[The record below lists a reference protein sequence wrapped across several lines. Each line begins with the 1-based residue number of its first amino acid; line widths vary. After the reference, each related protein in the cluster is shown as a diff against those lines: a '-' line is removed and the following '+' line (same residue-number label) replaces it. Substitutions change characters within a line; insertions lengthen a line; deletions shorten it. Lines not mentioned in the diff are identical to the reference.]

1 MSEGSRIERR
11 VPRKRIRRDKKK
23 RDQAIAIMWV
33 KRSIVF
39 FMVLFLCFQAYQLVA
54 IYHEK
59 QQIEQQLYELRMQ
72 NDKLEEEKAKL
83 QDPQAIEQLAREELG
98 LVKPGEVPYVK

>member
-1 MSEGSRIERR
+1 MSEVHRTERR
-11 VPRKRIRRDKKK
+11 VPRKRIRRDRKK
-23 RDQAIAIMWV
+23 RDQAIAAVWIKRGLVIIM
-33 KRSIVF
+33 VF
-39 FMVLFLCFQAYQLVA
+39 FLGFQAYQLAA

-59 QQIEQQLYELRMQ
+59 QQIEQQLQELRMQ

-83 QDPQAIEQLAREELG
+83 QDPQAIEALAREELG